1 MMKNLFIFLG
11 ICSLLGC
18 KTKQHSASNADDS
31 SSIGNETTSMEG
43 PESAIKLV
51 AVIGDTEAE
60 SKPVQVLKSEIE
72 GNLLFLTIGYSGGCA
87 EHTFTFVGSNMIAK
101 SLPPIR
107 NVNLLHD
114 TDDTCRE
121 YIEKELV
128 VDLSALA
135 YKQESGS
142 QIKLSYKGSKEYLL
156 YTYED

>member
-1 MMKNLFIFLG
+1 MKNLFIFLG

-18 KTKQHSASNADDS
+18 KTKQHSASNANNS
-31 SSIGNETTSMEG
+31 SSIVTETTAMEE
-43 PESAIKLV
+43 PVSAIKLV
-51 AVIGDTEAE
+51 AVLGDTNAE
-60 SKPVQVLKSEIE
+60 SKPVQVLKSKIE
-72 GNLLFLTIGYSGGCA
+72 GNLLFLTIGYSGGCS

-135 YKQESGS
+135 YKQEAGS